1 MRRRTGKSGC
11 NPHRCRGL
19 SFATCQQPLSVCLR
33 VLLRSSGESSMCEG
47 IEEEETV
54 VAVVAVVVQVV
65 AVVVAAAAVK
75 AVETGMRVGNMV
87 VRCSESAPQQRGCLA
102 LRERAG
108 GEHACST

>member
-1 MRRRTGKSGC
+1 MRRRTGESGC

-54 VAVVAVVVQVV
+54 VAVVVQAVAV
-65 AVVVAAAAVK
+65 VVVAAAAVK
-75 AVETGMRVGNMV
+75 AVEARMRVGNMV
-87 VRCSESAPQQRGCLA
+87 VRCLESAPQQRGCLA

>member
-1 MRRRTGKSGC
+1 M
-11 NPHRCRGL
+11 P
-19 SFATCQQPLSVCLR
+19 
-33 VLLRSSGESSMCEG
+33 VLLRSSGASSMCEG

-54 VAVVAVVVQVV
+54 VAVVAVVVQVA
-65 AVVVAAAAVK
+65 AVVVVATAAVK
-75 AVETGMRVGNMV
+75 AVEARMRVGNMV